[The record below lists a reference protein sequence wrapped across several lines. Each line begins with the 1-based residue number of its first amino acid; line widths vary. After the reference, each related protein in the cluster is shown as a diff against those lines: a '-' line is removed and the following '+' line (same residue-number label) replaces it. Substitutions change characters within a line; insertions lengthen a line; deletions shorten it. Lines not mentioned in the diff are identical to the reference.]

1 MRDNGECEV
10 PQIGTSPNSR
20 PSKTQ
25 WFRSL
30 YGWFINS
37 PACSFLCL
45 FWPRPCAVLNGQV
58 SVHSHYLSFFFYP
71 CILPRVNLH
80 IFFLELKHPMN
91 GRPPFV
97 YLRFKS
103 HDGTSSLHRNRTP
116 QVFCSKFLV
125 DEWPALQF
133 WQVKQLPFEDP
144 DDHELSY
151 GFVLKKE
158 YHDIPLGLGSY
169 P

>member
-1 MRDNGECEV
+1 MED
-10 PQIGTSPNSR
+10 S
-20 PSKTQ
+20 
-25 WFRSL
+25 
-30 YGWFINS
+30 
-37 PACSFLCL
+37 
-45 FWPRPCAVLNGQV
+45 
-58 SVHSHYLSFFFYP
+58 
-71 CILPRVNLH
+71 
-80 IFFLELKHPMN
+80 
-91 GRPPFV
+91 PFV

-116 QVFCSKFLV
+116 QVFCSNLLV

-144 DDHELSY
+144 YDHELSY